1 MSDPVVRRAAVG
13 DAEGV
18 GHVQVTGWHEA
29 YTGRMPQSI
38 LDDLDEERSGAF
50 WLRVIERSDLG
61 EPGEVWVAVV
71 DGAVIGF
78 AASGPSTDD
87 DAPPGRRQLFAIY
100 VLAAHYGSGAGQALM
115 DAATGRGAAS
125 LWVLEDNPRAR
136 AFYERNGFRP
146 DGATQDDAR
155 WGEPVREV
163 RLVRPDTAPA
173 D

>member
-1 MSDPVVRRAAVG
+1 MSEPVVRRATVG
-13 DAEGV
+13 DAQSV
-18 GHVQVTGWHEA
+18 AHVQVTGWREA

-38 LDDLDEERSGAF
+38 LDDLDEDRSGAF

-61 EPGEVWVAVV
+61 EPGGVWVAVA
-71 DGAVIGF
+71 DDAVIGF

-115 DAATGRGAAS
+115 DAAIGRGAAS

-136 AFYERNGFRP
+136 AFYARNGFRA
-146 DGATQDDAR
+146 DGAAQDDDR